1 MSEKRDGLPS
11 EPEDIDP
18 DDDLEIE
25 ENEELEGVEPVEP
38 ESPIEEPEPTKRPGR
53 AERERERRRTVER
66 QYQEE
71 REARIRL
78 EAQLQAA
85 RPAQPYVDQA
95 EEARREQEQIALMS
109 PDQIGRYFYE
119 KGQREQRQL
128 LLQMQIQTGDTL
140 DRQGFERFCE
150 RHPTANRFAAQVEH
164 VLIAERQQGR
174 NPTRETIARYLLGDE
189 LLKRATKETPRQ
201 RQRGQHLIEQERTK
215 PTNSRST
222 VAPNTGR
229 RTGGDSEAEIFE
241 RIKDGPLW

>member
-1 MSEKRDGLPS
+1 MSEERDGLLPES
-11 EPEDIDP
+11 EDIDP
-18 DDDLEIE
+18 DDDLEI
-25 ENEELEGVEPVEP
+25 NDEG
-38 ESPIEEPEPTKRPGR
+38 EEPEGEPAEPEPPIAAEPPARRPGR

-78 EAQLQAA
+78 EGQLQAA
-85 RPAQPYVDQA
+85 RPVQPQIDPA
-95 EEARREQEQIALMS
+95 EEARREQEQIALMT

-128 LLQMQIQTGDTL
+128 LLQMQVQTGDTL

-150 RHPTANRFAAQVEH
+150 RHPAANRIAAQVEQ

-174 NPTRETIARYLLGDE
+174 NPSRQTVATYLLGDE
-189 LLKRATKETPRQ
+189 LLKRAAKEGTRQ
-201 RQRGQHLIEQERTK
+201 RQNGQRRIQQETTR

-222 VAPNTGR
+222 VAATTGR
-229 RTGGDSEAEIFE
+229 RTGGDSEAEIFD
-241 RIKDGPLW
+241 RIKDVPLW